1 MHALREKTQ
10 MLSAFR
16 TFPTVVIGKTSFA
29 RKKPFRFQR
38 VRNTR
43 LYESQWRRR
52 QRYRQT
58 RIVNKN
64 SRRELWMKSFVWRH
78 SESHANEFEQ
88 LPYSVDTHSRIAR
101 QTDSASAFSMT
112 LKLLI
117 QWHTHSP
124 SHSLSLSHSLCLCE
138 TMTNAIEIL
147 PKKFQLCRPTGCCC
161 FCCCCLR

>member
-10 MLSAFR
+10 MLTAFR

-52 QRYRQT
+52 QWCRQT
-58 RIVNKN
+58 WIVNKN

-88 LPYSVDTHSRIAR
+88 LPYSFSHCPPNRLRINIQHDT
-101 QTDSASAFSMT
+101 QASYPT
-112 LKLLI
+112 
-117 QWHTHSP
+117 HTHSP

-147 PKKFQLCRPTGCCC
+147 PKKFQLCRSTGCCC
-161 FCCCCLR
+161 SCCCCLR